1 MTSAI
6 INHFN
11 TLSTKTTK
19 LDTPIIS
26 QQTTETIAV
35 ANATINVSNGSIQ
48 DVIFDLIER
57 HDLDDTPFY
66 VLNVAKV
73 VEKYDQWKK
82 LLPRVEPHYAVKCN
96 PDDVIMNVLA
106 GLGAKFDCASKGEIE
121 KVLKIGHVAPEDI
134 IFANPCKP
142 VGHLNFAKK
151 MGVKQMTFDNL
162 QELQKIRQCFPEAE
176 LFLRIVVD
184 DSGALCQFSSKFGAP
199 MSECGKLFKAGKEM
213 GLNIVGVS
221 FHVGSGQQTIESYA
235 DALDRARGLF
245 DLASL
250 EGYELKILDI
260 GGGFPGDELEDDPL
274 DFESFAKSIAQKI
287 DELFPNTRCIA
298 EPGRY
303 FAAACATLVTK
314 VTSLRDQT
322 ECDTVSKFLYYI
334 NDGVYGSFNNLLFD
348 HATCYPK
355 FLRNV
360 SDEYEYVSTV
370 FGPSCDGLDCI
381 LKNYPLPKIEL
392 GEWLYWRNMGAYTM
406 CAAASFNGFPLPDV
420 HYYWLTNNGKH

>member
-1 MTSAI
+1 MTTAI
-6 INHFN
+6 INHLN
-11 TLSTKTTK
+11 THSTKSNK
-19 LDTPIIS
+19 LEIFTQKTS
-26 QQTTETIAV
+26 ETEL
-35 ANATINVSNGSIQ
+35 TINNTSVKVVNSSLEG
-48 DVIFDLIER
+48 VIDSLIPQ
-57 HDLDDTPFY
+57 HDADDTPFY
-66 VLNVAKV
+66 VLNLATV
-73 VEKYDQWKK
+73 VQKFVQWKT

-96 PDDVIMNVLA
+96 PDDMILGLLA
-106 GLGAKFDCASKGEIE
+106 GLGAKFDCASQGEID
-121 KVLKIGHVAPEDI
+121 KILKIGHVAPEDI

-142 VGHLNFAKK
+142 VGHLNFAKR

-162 QELQKIRQCFPEAE
+162 QELQKIRQHYPEAE

-199 MSECGKLFKAGKEM
+199 LNECGKLFKAGKEM
-213 GLNIVGVS
+213 GLNIVGIS
-221 FHVGSGQQTIESYA
+221 FHVGSGQQTVEAYA
-235 DALDRARGLF
+235 DALDRARSLF
-245 DLASL
+245 DLAKQ
-250 EGYELKILDI
+250 EGIELSVLDI

-274 DFESFAKSIAQKI
+274 DFHGFAKQIAEKI

-322 ECDTVSKFLYYI
+322 ECDTVSKYLYYI
-334 NDGVYGSFNNLLFD
+334 NDGVYGSFNNILFD

-355 FLRNV
+355 YLRNV
-360 SDEYEYVSTV
+360 SEDYEHVSTI

-381 LKNYPLPKIEL
+381 LKNYPLPKIEM

-406 CAAASFNGFPLPDV
+406 CAAASFNGFPLPDI
-420 HYYWLTNNGKH
+420 HYYWLTDTGKH